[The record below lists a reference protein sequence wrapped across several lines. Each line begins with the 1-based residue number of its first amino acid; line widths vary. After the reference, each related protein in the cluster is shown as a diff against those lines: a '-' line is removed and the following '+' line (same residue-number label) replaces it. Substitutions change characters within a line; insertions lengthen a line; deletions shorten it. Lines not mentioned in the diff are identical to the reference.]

1 MASTA
6 RPLGAGATA
15 LFIAAMLLGSVSRAH
30 HSPAAFDRS
39 REVLLEGTVTR
50 FAYNNPHTYLT
61 IETVD
66 DEGRPVAQ
74 EVEVGPI
81 STMLP
86 LGLTRDSL
94 RVGERVT
101 VRANPSRRGT
111 GTVMGLDLTRADGR
125 VVPLHIS
132 ARSVRAPSAAVA
144 SSIEG
149 VWRPTVQAFE
159 AMFASM
165 PSWPMTERGR
175 EALAEA
181 RRSNLTTHSDCVPA
195 GAPMLMLYP
204 VAVSVR
210 VDDATVEFDIDWLG
224 ARRIARLDAAHPTR
238 LEPSLHGHSIGRWEG
253 DVLVVDTVG
262 FLPHA
267 EGLGFGLP
275 ASDRK
280 HLVERFSLEPGGKQL
295 RYEVT
300 VEDDVYL
307 TRPFNHVSLWE
318 FSPDLRPSGV
328 ECDLEVA
335 RRYLRES
342 SPQ

>member
-1 MASTA
+1 
-6 RPLGAGATA
+6 
-15 LFIAAMLLGSVSRAH
+15 
-30 HSPAAFDRS
+30 
-39 REVLLEGTVTR
+39 VLLEGTVTR

-61 IETVD
+61 IEIVD
-66 DEGRPVAQ
+66 AAGRRVAQ

-86 LGLTRDSL
+86 LGLTRDSF
-94 RVGERVT
+94 RVGDRVM

-111 GTVMGLDLTRADGR
+111 GTVMGLDLTRADGQ

-132 ARSVRAPSAAVA
+132 ARSMRPPSAAVA

-149 VWRPTVQAFE
+149 VWHPTVQAFE

-165 PSWPMTERGR
+165 PSWPLTERGR
-175 EALAEA
+175 EALAES
-181 RRSNLTTHSDCVPA
+181 RRINLTTHSDCVPA

-204 VAVSVR
+204 VAMTVSVA
-210 VDDATVEFDIDWLG
+210 DDAVVFDIDWLG
-224 ARRIARLDAAHPTR
+224 ARRVARLDAEHPANV
-238 LEPSLHGHSIGRWEG
+238 EPSLQGHSIGRWEG

-280 HLVERFSLEPGGKQL
+280 RLVERFSLEPDGRQL

-307 TRPFNHVSLWE
+307 ARPFNHVSRWE
-318 FSPDLRPSGV
+318 FSPDLQPSGV

-335 RRYLRES
+335 RRYLREPS
-342 SPQ
+342 AQ